1 MFAPEGI
8 TEDSNLLPSLM
19 LMNVSEVL
27 SPPDSEPLHVCP
39 DRLPI
44 VYRQSVVVVAP
55 FHALP
60 TCDCKCNRGTKRAKG
75 LFLNNNA
82 LLFPWTTA
90 QMSMKSRLPG
100 RHFGTWWSRR
110 QEWRSHR
117 AELFN
122 TCQHANAVSTIRI
135 KVYRVLH
142 IKHTRRGATI
152 TLNEQHN
159 RDNGFFY
166 HSESCNVLKYE
177 TRFSLHLCRSGTTG
191 PAQQNNS
198 HVAWKRSPNNC
209 CRKTLERK
217 IFTFE
222 TVSCL
227 RGVCGVPPCYLWGP
241 FFFLFHP
248 HWLLVLMT

>member
-1 MFAPEGI
+1 MVKIVSKICKKIVPEGI

-55 FHALP
+55 FTLSPRA
-60 TCDCKCNRGTKRAKG
+60 TCGKCNRGTKRAKG

-117 AELFN
+117 AALFN
-122 TCQHANAVSTIRI
+122 TCQRANAWAQLGQRCTECSILST
-135 KVYRVLH
+135 H
-142 IKHTRRGATI
+142 AEG
-152 TLNEQHN
+152 
-159 RDNGFFY
+159 
-166 HSESCNVLKYE
+166 
-177 TRFSLHLCRSGTTG
+177 
-191 PAQQNNS
+191 QQ
-198 HVAWKRSPNNC
+198 
-209 CRKTLERK
+209 
-217 IFTFE
+217 
-222 TVSCL
+222 
-227 RGVCGVPPCYLWGP
+227 
-241 FFFLFHP
+241 
-248 HWLLVLMT
+248 